1 MNSSHM
7 STNWERLK
15 KVVIVIENHIGKS
28 CLTIVNG
35 LPSHQNKEKA
45 GGGGSKNLQGH
56 QSSWYSIYMI
66 SQMYSY
72 KNLSKSKMVCC
83 ATILDEGSIN
93 GTGEPQIFMINYCN
107 TMSQFNCL
115 FS

>member
-1 MNSSHM
+1 M

-15 KVVIVIENHIGKS
+15 LLVVVIENHIGKNR
-28 CLTIVNG
+28 LTIVNV

-45 GGGGSKNLQGH
+45 GGRGWKNLQGH
-56 QSSWYSIYMI
+56 RSSLYSIYMI
-66 SQMYSY
+66 SQMYND
-72 KNLSKSKMVCC
+72 KNSGKSKMVCC
-83 ATILDEGSIN
+83 TTILDEGSII
-93 GTGEPQIFMINYCN
+93 GTGGPQIFMINYCN